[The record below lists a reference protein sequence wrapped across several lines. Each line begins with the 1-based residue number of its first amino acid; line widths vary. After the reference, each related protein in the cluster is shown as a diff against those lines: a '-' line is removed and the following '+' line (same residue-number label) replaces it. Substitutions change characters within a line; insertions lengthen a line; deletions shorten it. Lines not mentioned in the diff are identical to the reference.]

1 MPTMLPAPPKSLGR
15 LGDVLI
21 SGLQAVK
28 SESNALALDS
38 KRSVCVVLI
47 DGLGTH
53 NLAKAAGHARFLNSQ
68 QSKPASSWF
77 PATTSA
83 SITSFATG
91 KHPSDIGFIGY
102 QVFDRVSQEPMNL
115 LSGWNTFTEGATY
128 QDDFTVAE
136 QAIDSGIAFHAVA
149 PTSYETSGFTGAT
162 MRGATYHGKNDI
174 ADRFATA
181 KRLLAEPD
189 AKVIYLYIPELDQI
203 AHAYG
208 SESSNWLNQLED
220 VDSLVAGFVS
230 TIPKHAGVILTAD
243 HGVIDV
249 KKDAHIFLD
258 DLLPVTDVHFVGGD
272 TRAPFIYLKQSSALE
287 RLRATLGEA
296 LAGVAYLTSPQEL
309 VEAGYWLQNEKW
321 SRISPDLVLVARKE
335 VAFYHR
341 GFAKKKS
348 LEMIGHHG
356 AMTAQEM
363 SIPLLTFGF

>member
-1 MPTMLPAPPKSLGR
+1 M
-15 LGDVLI
+15 LI
-21 SGLQAVK
+21 SALQAVK
-28 SESNALALDS
+28 GESNPLGLRS
-38 KRSVCVVLI
+38 KRSICVILI

-68 QSKPASSWF
+68 QSKPASCWF

-102 QVFDRVSQEPMNL
+102 QVFDRVSQQAVNL
-115 LSGWNTFTEGATY
+115 LSGWNSFAEGATY
-128 QDDFTVAE
+128 QDESTIAE

-162 MRGATYHGKNDI
+162 MRGAIYRGKNDI
-174 ADRFATA
+174 GDRFASA

-189 AKVIYLYIPELDQI
+189 TKVIYLYIPELDQI

-208 SESSNWLNQLED
+208 SESTEWLNQLED
-220 VDSLVAGFVS
+220 VDSLVASFVS
-230 TIPKHAGVILTAD
+230 SLPKHAGVILTAD

-258 DLLPVTDVHFVGGD
+258 DLLPLADVDFVGGD
-272 TRAPFIYLKQSSALE
+272 TRAPFIYLKQSSELE
-287 RLRATLGEA
+287 RFRTTLKES
-296 LAGVAYLTSPQEL
+296 LAGVAYVTSPQEL
-309 VEAGYWLQNEKW
+309 VESGYWVQNEKW
-321 SRISPDLVLVARKE
+321 GRISPDLVLVARKE

-356 AMTAQEM
+356 AMTTQEM